1 MSILDN
7 IDRNIL
13 QQLQIDSRLSNVQ
26 LADLIGLSPPACL
39 KRVKRLTEEGY
50 IARQVTLLEPS
61 KLGPMLHMVV
71 EVLMERDHKH
81 LFQAFVQ
88 RVLNTSEV
96 KQCYQVTGE
105 VDFVLIVIVQDM
117 VAYESLCDRLLYS
130 DPNVRKFRTLISMKR
145 DKFETAIDLR

>member
-1 MSILDN
+1 MSTLDN

-13 QQLQIDSRLSNVQ
+13 RQLQSDSRLSNVQ
-26 LADLIGLSPPACL
+26 LADIIGLSPPACL
-39 KRVKRLTEEGY
+39 KRVKRLTDEGF

-71 EVLMERDHKH
+71 EVFMERDHKH
-81 LFQAFVQ
+81 LFQAFVK
-88 RVLNTSEV
+88 RVQAAQEV

-105 VDFVLIVIVQDM
+105 VDFVLVVMARDM

-145 DKFETAIDLR
+145 DKFETAIELF

>member
-1 MSILDN
+1 MSQLDK

-13 QQLQIDSRLSNVQ
+13 RQLQQDSRLTNLQ
-26 LADLIGLSPPACL
+26 LAEVVGLSAPACL
-39 KRVKRLTEEGY
+39 KRVKRLTESGY
-50 IARQVTLLEPS
+50 IARQVTLLDPS

-71 EVLMERDHKH
+71 EVFMERDHKH

-88 RVLNTSEV
+88 QVQETPEV

-105 VDFVLIVIVQDM
+105 VDFVLVVVTTDM

-145 DKFETAIDLR
+145 DKFETAIDIP